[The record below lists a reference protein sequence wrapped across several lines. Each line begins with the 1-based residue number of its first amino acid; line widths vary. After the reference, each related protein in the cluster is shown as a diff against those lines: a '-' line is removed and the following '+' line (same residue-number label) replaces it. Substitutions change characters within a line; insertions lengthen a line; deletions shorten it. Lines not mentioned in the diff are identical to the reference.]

1 MKKYFLIIP
10 MIMLL
15 LFGTQTLKAQNEQL
29 VWTEFTGPFPTYV
42 QTEIDVT
49 DWESAY
55 LYLQP
60 TLGDVSYYTLGS
72 GISSVNFYNGTTYIS
87 DIDLIDL
94 YPDSFG
100 GTAYFEIPDNIDK
113 VQIRIHTDN
122 GAVDFY
128 NNVGFV
134 TLLNRGF
141 GSAYEEAYSS
151 GYSQAL
157 QDIQVNLDQ
166 AYQEGYTQGQLDTET
181 DVSAIATFIPQTM
194 SVMAGFFFQI
204 FGVEIMGISMLNV
217 LAVFVTISVTFALF
231 KVLIK

>member
-1 MKKYFLIIP
+1 MKKYFLIVP
-10 MIMLL
+10 MIMFL
-15 LFGTQTLKAQNEQL
+15 LFGTQILKAQSDQL

-55 LYLQP
+55 LFLQP

-72 GISSVNFYNGTTYIS
+72 GTSSVNFYNGSTYVS

-113 VQIRIHTDN
+113 VQIRIHTDLN
-122 GAVDFY
+122 AVDFY
-128 NNVGFV
+128 NNDGFV
-134 TLLNRGF
+134 TVLSRGF
-141 GSAYEEAYSS
+141 GSAYQESYAAGYNDAINDIESDLDLAYS
-151 GYSQAL
+151 Q
-157 QDIQVNLDQ
+157 
-166 AYQEGYTQGQLDTET
+166 GYTQGQLDGES
-181 DVSAIATFIPQTM
+181 DVSAIATFIPQTL

-204 FGVEIMGISMLNV
+204 FAVEIYGVSILN
-217 LAVFVTISVTFALF
+217 IFALF
-231 KVLIK
+231 VSLSVGFAIFKVILD